1 MRGAAEA
8 KGPRPWGP
16 STDDTEVRWP
26 TYVQTQ
32 LPFWNF
38 YQGGGEEGN
47 VRWAKTAR
55 SRFRKIRKATGYM
68 LQVTGFKVK
77 G

>member
-1 MRGAAEA
+1 MADLRADPVAFLELL
-8 KGPRPWGP
+8 
-16 STDDTEVRWP
+16 S
-26 TYVQTQ
+26 
-32 LPFWNF
+32 
-38 YQGGGEEGN
+38 GGGGGEGN
-47 VRWAKTAR
+47 VRWEKTAR